1 MSLEVLLQNT
11 KSFEKQ
17 LSWLQHS
24 FDEASKI
31 GLKAKYSLKEYDSF
45 ENLCSRYARTIDFLI
60 RKVFRSLDDVEFET
74 QGTLVDVVNRAHK
87 RGLFD
92 CIEDIRYIKDLRN
105 EISHEY
111 MDDALQRLFE
121 DILKWTP
128 IVLDIADNTLR
139 YIHTYIIKSDT

>member
-1 MSLEVLLQNT
+1 MSLDVLLQNT
-11 KSFEKQ
+11 KSLEKQ
-17 LSWLQHS
+17 LVWLKHS
-24 FDEASKI
+24 FDGACNI
-31 GLKAKYSLKEYDSF
+31 GLKTKYSLTEYDTF
-45 ENLCSRYARTIDFLI
+45 ENLCSRYSRTIDFLI

-92 CIEDIRYIKDLRN
+92 RIEDIRHIKDLRN

-111 MDDALQRLFE
+111 MDDALQRLFG

-128 IVLDIADNTLR
+128 VVLDMANNTLN
-139 YIHTYIIKSDT
+139 YIDSHVKKAG

>member
-1 MSLEVLLQNT
+1 MSLDVLLQNK
-11 KSFEKQ
+11 KSLEKQ
-17 LSWLQHS
+17 LVWLEHS

-31 GLKAKYSLKEYDSF
+31 GLKTQYSLKEYDSF
-45 ENLCSRYARTIDFLI
+45 ENLCSRYSRTIDFLV

-92 CIEDIRYIKDLRN
+92 RIEDIRHIKDLRN

-111 MDDALQRLFE
+111 MDDALQRLFG

-128 IVLDIADNTLR
+128 VLFDMANNTLN
-139 YIHTYIIKSDT
+139 YIDKYINKAI

>member
-1 MSLEVLLQNT
+1 MSLDVLLQNT
-11 KSFEKQ
+11 QSLEKQ
-17 LSWLQHS
+17 LAWLKHS

-31 GLKAKYSLKEYDSF
+31 GLKTKYSLKEYDSF
-45 ENLCSRYARTIDFLI
+45 ENLCSRYSRTIDFLI

-92 CIEDIRYIKDLRN
+92 RIEDIRHIKDLRN

-111 MDDALQRLFE
+111 MDDALQRLFG

-128 IVLDIADNTLR
+128 VVLDMANNTLNS
-139 YIHTYIIKSDT
+139 IDAHVKKAG